1 MQHYQAL
8 RPCSVLVFK
17 AKKPEKL
24 REHTTLLAMPNNRKQ
39 ELLKYTGWQYQDIP
53 TGYEPTAMDQRYT
66 VLKFFEPKLEIQ
78 QFRLLV
84 QPVIC
89 SI

>member
-1 MQHYQAL
+1 MQDYQAL

-17 AKKPEKL
+17 AKKFGKL

-53 TGYEPTAMDQRYT
+53 IEYESAAMDQRYT
-66 VLKFFEPKLEIQ
+66 VLKFFEPKLEI
-78 QFRLLV
+78 
-84 QPVIC
+84 
-89 SI
+89 